1 MNSHLSLLYHD
12 PTVLAIQES
21 FESRYLTNTTQK
33 GYAKKKRKCAILD
46 FKRKERINKS
56 VKKIYKILS
65 AT

>member
-1 MNSHLSLLYHD
+1 MYFNNAMQMSC
-12 PTVLAIQES
+12 T
-21 FESRYLTNTTQK
+21 
-33 GYAKKKRKCAILD
+33 KKYRNCAILD